1 MRSRGGREGGR
12 EGGGSIDGWMHCNL
26 NYLAPSLSLSSLV
39 LSSVPVVVVAGA
51 ANGFPHNAMN
61 ERAGK

>member
-1 MRSRGGREGGR
+1 M

-26 NYLAPSLSLSSLV
+26 NYLAPSLPSLF
-39 LSSVPVVVVAGA
+39 LSSVPVVVAGA